1 LVFTSGD
8 RVLLHLLLKGSR
20 ADPTSGVADQDDI
33 AAYCGIGR
41 THVPRALKPLIN
53 DDLVNESQGRAP
65 GRTRRVKVYNLTEKG
80 CLAAMVLR
88 NKANETV
95 MEWIDETGTSHS
107 EHCVDALRR
116 INDHLGSRGLSQIPI
131 SLFLTI
137 GREKVGWNDI
147 LFLSSSVRG
156 ETTETICI
164 PEGWIPISS
173 PKVPEVFLDRQK
185 DMKRLQDLVD
195 GSSLLALTGEAGI
208 GKRTLVA
215 AWAER
220 NKRKILWLDRGEGSE
235 FCIDA
240 DRYDLLVMIGAPM
253 VDVTSTLVRGDGIDL
268 SDPRNEDWPELLRPI
283 PLLGIMD
290 GYLGSSGEGI
300 IDLKGLDEGT
310 FVREAIGSGLPE
322 KLAIPFFKASKGSPM
337 ALSYLGELEDSTLGG
352 LGTLDEE
359 AAIMSLIL
367 GLRSKL

>member
-1 LVFTSGD
+1 MVFTSGD

-20 ADPTSGVADQDDI
+20 VDPTSGVADQDDI

-80 CLAAMVLR
+80 CLAAIVLR

-290 GYLGSSGEGI
+290 GYLDSSGEGI

-322 KLAIPFFKASKGSPM
+322 KLANPFFKASKGSPM
-337 ALSYLGELEDSTLGG
+337 ALSYLGDLEDSTLGG